1 MLFVNLL
8 LEIYSIINK
17 YQEDGVLKAGYPMD
31 IVVSLIAP
39 FAIRAMNPLGMEID
53 PPNLRNYVDSFL
65 TGHKTN
71 KGSSND

>member
-1 MLFVNLL
+1 
-8 LEIYSIINK
+8 
-17 YQEDGVLKAGYPMD
+17 MD